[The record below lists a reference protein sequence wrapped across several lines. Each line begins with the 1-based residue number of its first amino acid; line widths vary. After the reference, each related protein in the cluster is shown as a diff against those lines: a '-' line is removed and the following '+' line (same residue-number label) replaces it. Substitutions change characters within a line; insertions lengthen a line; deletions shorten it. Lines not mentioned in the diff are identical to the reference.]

1 MTVHAS
7 GLATYEDE
15 QAALAMAEALERLV
29 AVIDREL
36 NADASEGVAMID
48 PAWADAIA
56 TVVQAAEYSFAV
68 LDQPE
73 VLRVLTRA
81 SSASR

>member
-1 MTVHAS
+1 MTVTAP
-7 GLATYEDE
+7 GPGTTQDE
-15 QAALAMAEALERLV
+15 RAALAMAMALERLV

-36 NADASEGVAMID
+36 NAEASEGVAMTD

-56 TVVQAAEYSFAV
+56 IVVNAAESSSAV

-73 VLRVLTRA
+73 VLSVLSRA
-81 SSASR
+81 NSVGN

>member
-1 MTVHAS
+1 MTVTAH
-7 GLATYEDE
+7 GPIPTQDE
-15 QAALAMAEALERLV
+15 RAALAMAEALERLV

-36 NADASEGVAMID
+36 NADASEGVAMVD

-56 TVVQAAEYSFAV
+56 TVVHAAESSSAV

-73 VLRVLTRA
+73 VLRVLSRA
-81 SSASR
+81 SAVTS

>member
-1 MTVHAS
+1 MTVTAS
-7 GLATYEDE
+7 APEPSSDE
-15 QAALAMAEALERLV
+15 RAALAMAQSLERLV

-36 NADASEGVAMID
+36 NAEASEGVAMAD

-56 TVVQAAEYSFAV
+56 TVVQAAESSCAV

-73 VLRVLTRA
+73 VLSILTRA
-81 SSASR
+81 SSLTR